1 MVNFDARNDSATSE
15 KIDEVLAVVGELTSS
30 FVEENDAVDVIFEI
44 WGGEENVAIVAT
56 IFVSIRDI

>member
-1 MVNFDARNDSATSE
+1 MIDFDPRNNAATGE
-15 KIDEVLAVVGELTSS
+15 EINEALAVVGKLTSS

-56 IFVSIRDI
+56 IFVSIRDV